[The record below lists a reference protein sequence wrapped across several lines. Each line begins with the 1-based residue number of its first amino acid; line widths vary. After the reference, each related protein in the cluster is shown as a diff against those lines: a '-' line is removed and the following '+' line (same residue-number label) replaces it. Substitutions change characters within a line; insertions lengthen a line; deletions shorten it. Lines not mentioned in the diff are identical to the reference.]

1 MLSAAS
7 LTSWEQQQVA
17 LATMVQSA
25 VLVRDLAHEGEV
37 PQDQLAACINPLLV
51 LDPQS
56 LDDVYSDLSSL
67 SRGFQTIQDMFG
79 SDRVRSLAEVI
90 RYTNGIMLLRNK
102 LLEDDEMQDTLRR
115 RLQYLDPL
123 PSRIDDLEEDGASS
137 QRSHQERILQ
147 QLANL
152 YQDTISTLT
161 FRVQVQGKIDNL
173 KDDLIAN
180 SIRAL
185 LLAGIRSAVL
195 WYQLGGR
202 RWRLVVH
209 RKRIRATAAGIRR
222 KLIAPVQQDS
232 SGK

>member
-102 LLEDDEMQDTLRR
+102 LLEDDEM
-115 RLQYLDPL
+115 L
-123 PSRIDDLEEDGASS
+123 P
-137 QRSHQERILQ
+137 
-147 QLANL
+147 
-152 YQDTISTLT
+152 
-161 FRVQVQGKIDNL
+161 
-173 KDDLIAN
+173 
-180 SIRAL
+180 
-185 LLAGIRSAVL
+185 AVCC
-195 WYQLGGR
+195 
-202 RWRLVVH
+202 V
-209 RKRIRATAAGIRR
+209 AT
-222 KLIAPVQQDS
+222 
-232 SGK
+232 